1 MPFGKRGGW
10 REVGRDV
17 FVRNYA
23 TFDENV
29 GLVLGDGAALVVDTR
44 SSHVQGAEVLRHVRE
59 VTPIR
64 PTVVVNTH
72 CHFDHCYGNA
82 VMLPCEI
89 WAHEACAL
97 ELRAHGEERR
107 RDLLASLPPAMAREV
122 ETVEIV
128 PPDHEVRDHRT
139 IRVGGRSIELRH
151 LGRGHT
157 DGDLVI
163 LVADAHVLFAGDLL
177 EEGAPPSFG
186 DAFPLDW
193 PATATHVAALASGP
207 IVPGHGK
214 VVDRAYAE
222 RQAAEL
228 AAVAAGARAAH
239 AQGIPE
245 EQAAPLLALPPA
257 YAREAIR
264 RAYAQLDGA
273 I

>member
-1 MPFGKRGGW
+1 MPFGRQTGW
-10 REVGRDV
+10 REVGRAV
-17 FVRNYA
+17 FVRNYR
-23 TFDENV
+23 TLDENV
-29 GLVLGDGAALVVDTR
+29 GLVLGDGAALIVDTR
-44 SSHVQGAEVLRHVRE
+44 SSHVQGAEILRNVHE

-89 WAHEACAL
+89 WGHEACAL
-97 ELRAHGEERR
+97 ELRANGEARR
-107 RDLLASLPPAMAREV
+107 REMLATLPAQMAREV

-139 IRVGGRSIELRH
+139 IRVGGRAVELRH
-151 LGRGHT
+151 VGRGHT
-157 DGDLVI
+157 DGDLLV
-163 LVADAHVLFAGDLL
+163 LVADAHVVFAGDLV

-186 DAFPLDW
+186 DSYPLDW
-193 PATATHVAALASGP
+193 PATAGHLAALASGP
-207 IVPGHGK
+207 VVPGHGK
-214 VVDRAYAE
+214 VVDRSYVE
-222 RQAAEL
+222 RQAGEL
-228 AAVAAGARAAH
+228 ATIAAEARAAH

-245 EQAAPLLALPPA
+245 DRAARLVALPPEFA
-257 YAREAIR
+257 ADAIR